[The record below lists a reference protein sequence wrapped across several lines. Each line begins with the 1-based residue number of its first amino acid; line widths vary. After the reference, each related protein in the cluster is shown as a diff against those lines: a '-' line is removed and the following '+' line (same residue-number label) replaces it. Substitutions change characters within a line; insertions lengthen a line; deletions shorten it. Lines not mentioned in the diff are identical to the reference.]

1 MARTAKLASTLA
13 FWGAL
18 CGAQLALVPL
28 AQAEAVAKATAK
40 AGVVAEID
48 EDRFQQM
55 LEESTDEKNGVKTE
69 EGDTLRVELAAE
81 NRVLFFTTTAHPAHP
96 SIIAVQVMRDE
107 GVPHIT
113 TDGWRGG
120 DRVAF
125 DTWFHA
131 FVRHNQTLARKWQD
145 GQ

>member
-13 FWGAL
+13 FCGAL

-28 AQAEAVAKATAK
+28 AQAESVTKATAK
-40 AGVVAEID
+40 AGTVVKID
-48 EDRFQQM
+48 EDGFQQM
-55 LEESTDEKNGVKTE
+55 LDESTGEKNGLKTE

-81 NRVLFFTTTAHPAHP
+81 NRVLFFTTAAHPAHP

-120 DRVAF
+120 DGGAF
-125 DTWFHA
+125 DTWFNA
-131 FVRHNQTLARKWQD
+131 FVRHNQGLARRWQK